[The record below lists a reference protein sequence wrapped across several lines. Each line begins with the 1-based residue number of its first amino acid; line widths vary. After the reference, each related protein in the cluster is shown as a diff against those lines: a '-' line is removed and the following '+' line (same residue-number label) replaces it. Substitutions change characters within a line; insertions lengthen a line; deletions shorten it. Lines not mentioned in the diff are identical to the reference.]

1 VASEISEVEA
11 DRDSGKPVNFE
22 NGCCHTNSP
31 HRGFEVS
38 RRNVIRRGHDLDEAG
53 LGLRQSGGE
62 DVFDLFRFRK
72 PQAGTPKCSASLQK
86 SGLPCTPFAQP
97 INGNEGL
104 QSVQCTVRAR
114 RARPF
119 AFHFVGAVS

>member
-1 VASEISEVEA
+1 MASEISEVEA

-38 RRNVIRRGHDLDEAG
+38 RRNVIRRGHNLDEAG

-62 DVFDLFRFRK
+62 DVFELFRFRK

-86 SGLPCTPFAQP
+86 SGLPCTPLRSRSMATKDSNPFNALYAHGGLVHLPFISSAQ
-97 INGNEGL
+97 
-104 QSVQCTVRAR
+104 
-114 RARPF
+114 
-119 AFHFVGAVS
+119 